1 MRMNMKSWN
10 IIGILCCLLGAS
22 GCNAKDK
29 QTMSA
34 SPQTNYYF
42 EMDAA
47 KQAKFRSA
55 LQEIKVGDGY
65 QKIVAALGKPDYDR
79 ALATKEGKF
88 VARSLLYYSKRWQKD
103 LVSEGK
109 DQSVDLQLD
118 ANDHLVRIVSTVE
131 GIPSRPTDAH

>member
-10 IIGILCCLLGAS
+10 IIGILCCLLGAA

-47 KQAKFRSA
+47 KQAAFRSA
-55 LQEIKVGDGY
+55 FQEIKMGDDY
-65 QKIVAALGKPDYDR
+65 QKIIAALGKPDYDR
-79 ALATKEGKF
+79 ALATKDGKF

-109 DQSVDLQLD
+109 DQFVDLQLD
-118 ANDHLVRIVSTVE
+118 ANNHLVRIVSNVE
-131 GIPSRPTDAH
+131 GIPSRPADTH